1 MIKKLFVFILSAI
14 MIGSV
19 VMSFPKE
26 VQAASLKVKSLTL
39 NCSSYTTSGKRITM
53 VAKAKGGKGKK
64 KYKFLYK
71 INNGKLHTIKNYSF
85 SNKAT
90 LNLRY
95 AGTYK
100 IYVRVVDKRKKAVYK
115 RRTIQVVHPLKC
127 SFKASGRYTYETIK
141 LSADSSGGTGTKQYK
156 FAYKL
161 NNGKLRTLKN
171 YSTIK
176 TASVKFTT
184 AGKYKFYVYCKDKK
198 NKLIIRTLSI
208 NVIKPPVLKLSARI
222 DGENVDS
229 KVKFKT
235 TASGGLGTRS
245 YKYSY
250 VYKNK
255 TYAIKNY
262 SKYTAFSFI
271 PRKAGD
277 YKFIIECKDS
287 GVYTKKTELNKTFTN
302 PTTEDEDKEVVEK
315 LEDTEETNNVDN
327 QPIVDD
333 QVEEDKN
340 IDNSLKQDS
349 LTEKNDS
356 QQETT
361 PPVSEDNQDEEDD
374 DHILPLDSFDFTLT
388 EQEYREK
395 VVTIAKEW
403 YGCKESDGSHKKIID
418 VYNSQKSLPR
428 HYKVK
433 YTDSW
438 CATFVSACFIKA
450 GLTSLTGTECSC
462 GKYVEKLKELNSWVE
477 NDAYVPKLGDI
488 IFYDWQDKSNYKTT
502 DNKGWPDHVGIVYNV
517 SNQNIK
523 VIEGNYKDSVG
534 YRNIKVNGRYIRGY
548 GVPKYSK
555 Y

>member
-1 MIKKLFVFILSAI
+1 MKKVKKLLVFILSATI
-14 MIGSV
+14 IGSIA
-19 VMSFPKE
+19 MSFPKE

-64 KYKFLYK
+64 KYKFLFK
-71 INNGKLHTIKNYSF
+71 INNGKLHTIKDYSS

-90 LNLRY
+90 LNLKY

-100 IYVRVVDKRKKAVYK
+100 IYVRIVDKRKKAVYK

-127 SFKASGRYTYETIK
+127 SFKVTGHYTYETIK
-141 LSADSSGGTGTKQYK
+141 LTANSSGGTGTKKYK
-156 FAYKL
+156 FSYKL
-161 NNGKLRTLKN
+161 NNGKLKTLKN

-184 AGKYKFYVYCKDKK
+184 VGKYKFYVYCKDTK
-198 NKLIIRTLSI
+198 NKLITRALTI
-208 NVIKPPVLKLSARI
+208 NVIKPSALKLSAHI
-222 DGENVDS
+222 DGEKVDS

-235 TASGGLGTRS
+235 TASGGLGTRA

-250 VYKNK
+250 IYKNK
-255 TYAIKNY
+255 TYAIKDY
-262 SKYTAFSFI
+262 SKYKAFSFI

-277 YKFIIECKDS
+277 YTFIIECKDS
-287 GVYTKKTELNKTFTN
+287 GVYTKKTELKKTFTAPITEN
-302 PTTEDEDKEVVEK
+302 EEKESVQEVENDSIDNQVEDEKNS
-315 LEDTEETNNVDN
+315 DT
-327 QPIVDD
+327 
-333 QVEEDKN
+333 
-340 IDNSLKQDS
+340 SLKQDS

-356 QQETT
+356 PQDN
-361 PPVSEDNQDEEDD
+361 VSKVTEDKKEVEDD
-374 DHILPLDSFDFTLT
+374 HVLPLDSFDFTLT

-395 VVTIAKEW
+395 VVAIADEW

-428 HYKVK
+428 NYKVK

-462 GKYVEKLKELNSWVE
+462 GKYVEKLKKLDSWVE

-502 DNKGWPDHVGIVYNV
+502 DNKGWPDHVGIVYSV
-517 SNQNIK
+517 KDQNIK
-523 VIEGNYKDSVG
+523 VIEGNYKDSVS
-534 YRNIKVNGRYIRGY
+534 YRSIKVNGRYIRGY